1 MIDEDTVKTG
11 VAMILQGLGVDIH
24 DQNFKDTPKRVLQ
37 AYQEWFG
44 NTHDQ
49 YPTFEEKHDELILLR
64 DHKEIAICPHHL
76 LPVKLSCTV
85 AYIPRTHVL
94 GLSKLARIIRGCLQ
108 GPKLQETL
116 TDEVADFLYDNI
128 KNCQGSACIIEGQH
142 DCMQSRGV
150 RTNGTIITSAMRG
163 AFRENATARA
173 ELLALCKGGRV

>member
-1 MIDEDTVKTG
+1 MIASRTEIRAG
-11 VAMILQGLGVDIH
+11 VELILKGLGVDPK
-24 DQNFKDTPKRVLQ
+24 DQNFKDTPARVLK
-37 AYQEWFG
+37 AYEEWFS
-44 NTHDQ
+44 NDHTK

-116 TDEVADFLYDNI
+116 TDEVADFLYHNI
-128 KNCQGSACIIEGQH
+128 ENCQGSACIIEGSH

-150 RTNGTIITSAMRG
+150 RTTGTIITSAMRG
-163 AFRENATARA
+163 AFRENATARL
-173 ELLALCKGGRV
+173 ELLALCKK

>member
-1 MIDEDTVKTG
+1 MVKLG
-11 VAMILQGLGVDIH
+11 VSTILQGLGVDTH
-24 DQNFKDTPKRVLQ
+24 DQNFKDTPSRVLK

-44 NTHDQ
+44 NDHST
-49 YPTFEEKHDELILLR
+49 YPTFEEEHNELILLR
-64 DHKEIAICPHHL
+64 DHQEIAICPHHL

-116 TDEVADFLYDNI
+116 TDEVADYLYERI
-128 KNCQGSACIIEGQH
+128 ENCFGSACIIEGSH

-150 RTNGTIITSAMRG
+150 RTTGTIITSAMRG
-163 AFRENATARA
+163 AFRENPTARM
-173 ELLALCKGGRV
+173 ELLALCQK